1 MHIKILCKNVSTT
14 KFLIFQPITAQ
25 SSIRL
30 KMRKKRTDKFQTNV
44 DLDNAYCIILSSGP
58 ASKIYFQGFECI
70 EIALTP
76 VLRGLV
82 LVPVEYFGLD
92 EDSEDN
98 ADIDEDDLINYIKV
112 IFDGK
117 AILN

>member
-1 MHIKILCKNVSTT
+1 MLT
-14 KFLIFQPITAQ
+14 
-25 SSIRL
+25 
-30 KMRKKRTDKFQTNV
+30 
-44 DLDNAYCIILSSGP
+44 NAYCIILSSGP

-70 EIALTP
+70 EIVLTP

-98 ADIDEDDLINYIKV
+98 ADIDEDDLINNKV
-112 IFDGK
+112 IFVGK

>member
-1 MHIKILCKNVSTT
+1 MHIKILCCNTSMVWQNVFTT
-14 KFLIFQPITAQ
+14 IKLSKGPPRKDYLLYFQ
-25 SSIRL
+25 R
-30 KMRKKRTDKFQTNV
+30 FCN
-44 DLDNAYCIILSSGP
+44 SGN
-58 ASKIYFQGFECI
+58 SKIYFQGFECV
-70 EIALTP
+70 EIVLTP

-98 ADIDEDDLINYIKV
+98 ADIDEDDLINNKV
-112 IFDGK
+112 IFVGK

>member
-1 MHIKILCKNVSTT
+1 MLT
-14 KFLIFQPITAQ
+14 
-25 SSIRL
+25 
-30 KMRKKRTDKFQTNV
+30 
-44 DLDNAYCIILSSGP
+44 NAYCIILSSGP

-70 EIALTP
+70 EIVLTP

>member
-1 MHIKILCKNVSTT
+1 
-14 KFLIFQPITAQ
+14 
-25 SSIRL
+25 
-30 KMRKKRTDKFQTNV
+30 MRKKRADIFETNV
-44 DLDNAYCIILSSGP
+44 DLDNQIILSSGP
-58 ASKIYFQGFECI
+58 TSKIYFQGFECI

-98 ADIDEDDLINYIKV
+98 ADIDEDDLINIKV
-112 IFDGK
+112 IFVGQ
-117 AILN
+117 AILNLTV

>member
-1 MHIKILCKNVSTT
+1 
-14 KFLIFQPITAQ
+14 
-25 SSIRL
+25 
-30 KMRKKRTDKFQTNV
+30 MRKKRADKFQTNV
-44 DLDNAYCIILSSGP
+44 DLDNACIILSLGP
-58 ASKIYFQGFECI
+58 ASKIYFQGFECTGI
-70 EIALTP
+70 VLTP

-98 ADIDEDDLINYIKV
+98 ADIDEDDLINIKV
-112 IFDGK
+112 IFVGK

>member
-1 MHIKILCKNVSTT
+1 
-14 KFLIFQPITAQ
+14 
-25 SSIRL
+25 
-30 KMRKKRTDKFQTNV
+30 MRKKRAETFQTNV
-44 DLDNAYCIILSSGP
+44 DLDNACIILSLRP

-70 EIALTP
+70 GIVLTP

-92 EDSEDN
+92 EDIEDN
-98 ADIDEDDLINYIKV
+98 ADIDEDDLINNKV
-112 IFDGK
+112 IFVGK

>member
-1 MHIKILCKNVSTT
+1 MKIMCKNVCTT

-30 KMRKKRTDKFQTNV
+30 KMRKKRADKFQTNV
-44 DLDNAYCIILSSGP
+44 DLDNACIILSLGP
-58 ASKIYFQGFECI
+58 ASKIYFQGFECTGI
-70 EIALTP
+70 VLTP

-98 ADIDEDDLINYIKV
+98 ADIDEDDLINIKV
-112 IFDGK
+112 IFVGK